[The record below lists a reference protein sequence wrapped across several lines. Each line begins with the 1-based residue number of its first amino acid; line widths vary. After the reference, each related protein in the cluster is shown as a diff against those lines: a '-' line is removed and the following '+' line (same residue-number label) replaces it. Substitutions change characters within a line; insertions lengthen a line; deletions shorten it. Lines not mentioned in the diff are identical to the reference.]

1 MKPLLWH
8 PTNMDGTDVTVRVP
22 RATTGAGGSTE
33 ETLFRCHKFI
43 LAARSD
49 FFKGCFSHNFK
60 ETVTS
65 VVDLP
70 DAPVSAVETLLKFIY
85 TDEVSQDEVDVDL

>member
-1 MKPLLWH
+1 MRDRSTYFLQIVSYNVSLV
-8 PTNMDGTDVTVRVP
+8 NC
-22 RATTGAGGSTE
+22 ATTGAGGSTE